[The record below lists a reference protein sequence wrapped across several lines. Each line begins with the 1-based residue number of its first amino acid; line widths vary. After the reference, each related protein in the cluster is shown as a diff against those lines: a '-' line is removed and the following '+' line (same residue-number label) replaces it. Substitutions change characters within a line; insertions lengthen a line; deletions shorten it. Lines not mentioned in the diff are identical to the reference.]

1 MKEELR
7 DFTKAFLIPFKEDNP
22 VKLKQTLP
30 SLLFLL
36 VFLPVPPYPA
46 TSLGISKQPLK
57 QWHSLNPLL
66 RPQLNHSLLMT
77 TAIIFEDWKNTTK

>member
-22 VKLKQTLP
+22 VKLKQILP

-36 VFLPVPPYPA
+36 VFLLVPPHPA
-46 TSLGISKQPLK
+46 LSLGISKQPPK
-57 QWHSLNPLL
+57 Q
-66 RPQLNHSLLMT
+66 
-77 TAIIFEDWKNTTK
+77 